1 MSPREICELGPLA
14 GWTQGRVAPLLPVL
28 CAWPRLHR
36 AVWVGSYQPIPM
48 LFLTCGLCVS
58 LTWEL
63 TSAHAQTPPQTPR
76 VGELQSELQQGSE
89 AAVQLINPPV
99 CPGKPGGQA
108 LTRGPPQPCCDGPAM
123 AQPWLHARAQ
133 ESVLLSPERSSHPCF
148 PPPQRV
154 PRDCSCWA

>member
-14 GWTQGRVAPLLPVL
+14 GWTKGRVAPLLPVL

-63 TSAHAQTPPQTPR
+63 TSTHAQTPPQTPSRR
-76 VGELQSELQQGSE
+76 V
-89 AAVQLINPPV
+89 AVRAPAGIRGCCSINR
-99 CPGKPGGQA
+99 
-108 LTRGPPQPCCDGPAM
+108 LTY
-123 AQPWLHARAQ
+123 
-133 ESVLLSPERSSHPCF
+133 
-148 PPPQRV
+148 V
-154 PRDCSCWA
+154 PRQAWGPVPDQRSPSAVL